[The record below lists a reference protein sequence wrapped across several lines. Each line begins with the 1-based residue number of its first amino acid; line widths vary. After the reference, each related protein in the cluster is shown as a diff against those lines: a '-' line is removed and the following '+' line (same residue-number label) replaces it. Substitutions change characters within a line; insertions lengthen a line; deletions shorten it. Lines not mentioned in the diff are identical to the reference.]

1 MKKRELLASRA
12 QASRFSPNCV
22 NLSQRFRSFIRRF
35 FLKAFLFEAWL
46 SVRSMQFASKFGRL
60 LVSTSKTQFSET
72 RVAVR
77 PKTETLRHLLFI
89 SENMWERRELLPELR
104 KICEVDFVDV
114 REARVTPDAF
124 NEYLDVERITQKLL
138 SLKSANYDLIVV
150 YLRSSLLSEALLSFL
165 RQTWSA
171 PLVGLNLDDK
181 TEFEHLE
188 IFPRTDRPYRAWAS
202 QFDCNFSN
210 TRSMI
215 ELYHAY
221 GFPCFYLPTGFHYDS
236 SRPPATEKFRY
247 QTSFV
252 GSYKPE
258 RGKFI
263 RKLERLGIHVAVFGS
278 GWSNPRFVDDGW
290 TIYAGSQINLGI
302 GYNINGKQVTNLKN
316 RDFECP
322 GAGGCYLTTF
332 DWELAELFHVGEEI
346 LCYRD
351 IHDLA
356 EVWSFYVRRPE
367 RCRQIAEAGKRRA
380 IREHTWENR
389 FRNAFSALGFRT
401 VND

>member
-1 MKKRELLASRA
+1 M
-12 QASRFSPNCV
+12 
-22 NLSQRFRSFIRRF
+22 NLSLRFRSLIRI
-35 FLKAFLFEAWL
+35 FLKGFLFEGWL
-46 SVRSMQFASKFGRL
+46 SVRSMLFASKYGRL
-60 LVSTSKTQFSET
+60 LVSTSKTQFSES

-77 PKTETLRHLLFI
+77 PKTEHLRHLLLI
-89 SENMWERRELLPELR
+89 CENMWEHRELLPELR

-124 NEYLDVERITQKLL
+124 NEHLDVDRVTQKLL
-138 SLKSANYDLIVV
+138 SLKCVNYDLIVV
-150 YLRSSLLSEALLSFL
+150 YLRSSLLSETLLSFL

-181 TEFEHLE
+181 TNFEHLE
-188 IFPRTDRPYRAWAS
+188 IFQRTDRPYRAWAS

-215 ELYHAY
+215 ELYHAH
-221 GFPCFYLPTGFHYDS
+221 GFPCLYVPTGFHYDS
-236 SRPPATEKFRY
+236 SRLPTTEIYRY

-263 RKLERLGIHVAVFGS
+263 RSLERLGIEVAVFGS
-278 GWSNPRFVDDGW
+278 GWRNPRFVDDGW
-290 TIYAGSQINLGI
+290 TIYAASQINLGI

-332 DWELAELFHVGEEI
+332 DWELAELFRVGEEI

-356 EVWSFYVRRPE
+356 EIWSFYIRRPE
-367 RCRQIAEAGKRRA
+367 RCREIAEAGRQRA

-389 FRNAFSALGFRT
+389 FRNAFSALGFR
-401 VND
+401 VAKD